1 VGKAFGW
8 SGLRTEAAAVA
19 GTVVAVAGI
28 GAFTVAAVATVA
40 GTVVAVVVAGI
51 GAFTIATVVDFRI
64 HPALC
69 GFGSAIG
76 WAQRSCSLN
85 SAPAHCKSPL
95 SSPDS

>member
-1 VGKAFGW
+1 MGKAFGW

-28 GAFTVAAVATVA
+28 GAFTVAAVA